1 MKKNYI
7 ILIIIGVILITS
19 LIVGFIIINKPS
31 KIELTSEKTLSEHNE
46 NKKNEIEIITTSNI
60 EQKTSPNCMFVFKT
74 YYRECEHTLINK
86 IDIPKEFVNQTVE
99 EIEREYLDWK
109 IQSFNV
115 NEVIFY
121 QEKEGI
127 CEEHFIVKENNGYIT
142 IYFIDKYGV
151 EKIKETTEIV
161 TTYLPEIDKNRLKE
175 GIKINGQEELN
186 ACLEDYE

>member
-1 MKKNYI
+1 
-7 ILIIIGVILITS
+7 
-19 LIVGFIIINKPS
+19 
-31 KIELTSEKTLSEHNE
+31 
-46 NKKNEIEIITTSNI
+46 
-60 EQKTSPNCMFVFKT
+60 MFVFKT

>member
-74 YYRECEHTLINK
+74 YYRECEHTLINI